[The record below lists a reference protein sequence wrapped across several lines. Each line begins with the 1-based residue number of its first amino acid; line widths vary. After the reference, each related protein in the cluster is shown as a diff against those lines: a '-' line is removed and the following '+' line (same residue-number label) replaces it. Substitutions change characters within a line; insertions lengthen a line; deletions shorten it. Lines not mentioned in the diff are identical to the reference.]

1 MTIMESSY
9 PRSLRRA
16 RRREGFTLIELM
28 ITVAII
34 AILAAVAI
42 PSYRDSVW
50 KGKRGE
56 AKAAILRT
64 MQTEER
70 WYTQNN
76 AYLPFPTPPLP
87 ANAPFST
94 FSADNAVNSRYIISA
109 EQCTTGS
116 NACVRIVAT
125 VNGSPDPFCGATL
138 SMDTMGNKLPT
149 KPGCW

>member
-1 MTIMESSY
+1 MSTLEPSS
-9 PRSLRRA
+9 PRSLA
-16 RRREGFTLIELM
+16 RPLRGAGFTLIELM

-76 AYLPFPTPPLP
+76 QYLPYPTPPLP
-87 ANAPFST
+87 KNAPFST
-94 FSADNAVNSRYIISA
+94 FSADNAANSRYTLSA
-109 EQCTTGS
+109 VQCTTGS
-116 NACVRIVAT
+116 NACVRVVAR
-125 VNGSPDPFCGATL
+125 VNGSADPKCGTTL
-138 SMDTMGNKLPT
+138 SMDTMGNKLPAT
-149 KPGCW
+149 PGCW